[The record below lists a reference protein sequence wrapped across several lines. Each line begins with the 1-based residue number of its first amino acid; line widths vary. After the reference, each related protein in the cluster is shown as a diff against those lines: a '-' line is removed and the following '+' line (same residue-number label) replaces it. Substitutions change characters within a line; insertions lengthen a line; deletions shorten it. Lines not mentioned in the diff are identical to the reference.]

1 MRCGN
6 KFCIYNR
13 RGHCF
18 REEVSLNNVGMCN
31 DCVWVRVGERT
42 LDIWRNEQ
50 VIERETTDPKKLW
63 HKKSEA
69 YKIAKIW
76 EEARKI
82 EAKCE
87 KLPMIHH
94 LPTNWHEIK
103 MAQLERE
110 EQKKKEAEENDQE
123 KEKEQE

>member
-1 MRCGN
+1 M
-6 KFCIYNR
+6 
-13 RGHCF
+13 
-18 REEVSLNNVGMCN
+18 GMCN
-31 DCVWVRVGERT
+31 DCVWVEIGENT

-50 VIERETTDPKKLW
+50 VIEKETTDPKKLW

-82 EAKCE
+82 KAECE
-87 KLPMIHH
+87 KMPMIHH
-94 LPTNWHEIK
+94 LPTNWHEIR

-110 EQKKKEAEENDQE
+110 AQEKKEAEE
-123 KEKEQE
+123 KEKEQEQQE